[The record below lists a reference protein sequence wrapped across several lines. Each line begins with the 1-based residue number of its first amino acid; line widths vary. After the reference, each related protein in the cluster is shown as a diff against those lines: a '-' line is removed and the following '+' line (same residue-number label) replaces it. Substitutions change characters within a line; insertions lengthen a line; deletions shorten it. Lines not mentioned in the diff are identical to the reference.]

1 MCEDVRGA
9 MLSVALLLKNASWDR
24 ELVLCIP
31 TDAEPIS
38 LYLPFLLCRK
48 RKSGV
53 MCEMRG
59 MALRS

>member
-1 MCEDVRGA
+1 

-38 LYLPFLLCRK
+38 LYLPFLLCRG